1 MLRRCMTWAREE
13 DTPMFSL
20 FRRKSD
26 DGPPPLDKAIQ
37 LAQKGKTVEG
47 EELLLGTLQNA
58 ETRHGKDSFKYA
70 DAANA
75 VGLYLAQLGQA
86 DRALPYFRA
95 ACAIPM
101 PNGGE
106 PQKDYLSFLLNL
118 AYALSASGEMDE
130 AEKALRRG
138 LEGREAFYGRDHA
151 GFAFGLE
158 PLAMHLL
165 KRERYAEAQPLFDE
179 VVQNFWKNRHPRISQ
194 AIALRA
200 EALKAIEEPMPA
212 FGGLDEL
219 PDGVID
225 EIGQAVISRIE
236 ETSPVLLR
244 KVLVDLLP
252 LLEARLGETHQ
263 TTLNTLATIANN
275 ETLAG
280 EDADYA
286 LRETVARRIM
296 TAFEKAGRV
305 DEAVHAAMGLA
316 LGQSSAGDNEGAV
329 ETYRDAVA
337 RVARLGKPALESQ
350 VRRNYGLLLAEL
362 ERKEEAEGEMRQAVT
377 LAQAGKDREMHGRAQ
392 VALGIFYQHNARLS
406 EAEPLLAE
414 AIRTLGPA
422 HADSICARSHL
433 HAIQTGGGCGCGDT
447 PDAYLRSFEEY
458 VMSLLPSD
466 LVESVKASVHPEQ
479 GLSLSVQVKREIK
492 PEEAQHLNRILEH
505 ATAEFR
511 KRITAPH

>member
-1 MLRRCMTWAREE
+1 
-13 DTPMFSL
+13 MFSL
-20 FRRKSD
+20 FRRKSA
-26 DGPPPLDKAIQ
+26 DGPPPLDKAVQ
-37 LAQKGKTVEG
+37 LAQKGKAVEG
-47 EELLLGTLQNA
+47 EELLLGALKNA
-58 ETRHGKDSFKYA
+58 ETRHGTASFPYA

-75 VGLYLAQLGQA
+75 TGLYLAQLGQT

-158 PLAMHLL
+158 PLAEHLM
-165 KRERYAEAQPLFDE
+165 KMERYEEAQTLFDE
-179 VVQNFWKNRHPRISQ
+179 VVQNFWKNQHPRIAQ

-200 EALKAIEEPMPA
+200 EALKAVEEPMPA
-212 FGGLDEL
+212 FAGLDEL
-219 PDGVID
+219 PDEAID
-225 EIGQAVISRIE
+225 EIGQCVVSRIR
-236 ETSPVLLR
+236 ETPPVLLR

-252 LLEARLGETHQ
+252 LLESRLGETHQ

-280 EDADYA
+280 DDADFA
-286 LRETVARRIM
+286 LRERVARRM
-296 TAFEKAGRV
+296 MVVLEKVGRV

-329 ETYRDAVA
+329 DTYRDAA
-337 RVARLGKPALESQ
+337 SRAARLGKPALESQ
-350 VRRNYGLLLAEL
+350 VRRNFGLLLAEM
-362 ERKEEAEGEMRQAVT
+362 ERKEEAEAEMRQAVT
-377 LAQAGKDREMHGRAQ
+377 LAQAGKEGEMLGRAQ
-392 VALGIFYQHNARLS
+392 VALGIFYQHQARFS
-406 EAEPLLAE
+406 EAEPLLTE

-466 LVESVKASVHPEQ
+466 LIESVEASVDPER
-479 GLSLSVQVKREIK
+479 GLSLGVHVKREIK
-492 PEEAQHLNRILEH
+492 PDEAMHLNRVLEH

-511 KRITAPH
+511 KRIAAPN